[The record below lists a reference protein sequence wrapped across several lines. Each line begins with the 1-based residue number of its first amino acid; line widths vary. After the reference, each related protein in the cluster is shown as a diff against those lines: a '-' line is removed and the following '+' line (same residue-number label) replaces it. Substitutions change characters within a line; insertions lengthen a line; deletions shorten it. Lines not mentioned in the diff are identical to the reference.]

1 MTDRGT
7 HVPLIVRWP
16 NHIQAGSQCDD
27 LIDFSDL
34 FPTLCE
40 VAGAS
45 MPGDEIHGRSFLP
58 QLLGKRGHPRE
69 WVHVQDKEARHIRNR
84 EYILNNKNELR
95 PVVEI
100 WEPPAKPNQNKH
112 PEREQAARECPAEGL

>member
-1 MTDRGT
+1 
-7 HVPLIVRWP
+7 
-16 NHIQAGSQCDD
+16 
-27 LIDFSDL
+27 
-34 FPTLCE
+34 
-40 VAGAS
+40 
-45 MPGDEIHGRSFLP
+45 MPGEEIHGQSFLP

-69 WVHVQDKEARHIRNR
+69 WVHVQDKDDRHIRNR

-112 PEREQAARECPAEGL
+112 PEREQAARESLQKVFDALGN